1 MTYGLVL
8 EGGGGRGGFHIGVWQ
23 ALRELNIEI
32 NGVTGTSV
40 GALNGALF
48 ALGKYDEAVKLWSN
62 IQTTDVLDVDD
73 KIFNELFHGK
83 KKPDSLEAYLVFLK
97 DVLGNKGFNIT
108 PLKKLIATHMNE
120 DELRKSN
127 IDFGFVTVSLTDHKP
142 LEVFI
147 EDIGKGKI
155 EDYLLA
161 PYTIYSAILPR
172 FFFFACFS

>member
-83 KKPDSLEAYLVFLK
+83 KKPDSLEAYSGQF
-97 DVLGNKGFNIT
+97 
-108 PLKKLIATHMNE
+108 KLRIPRSLHRSLAEHSKREGISMNQYC
-120 DELRKSN
+120 
-127 IDFGFVTVSLTDHKP
+127 V
-142 LEVFI
+142 
-147 EDIGKGKI
+147 
-155 EDYLLA
+155 YLLSKNDA
-161 PYTIYSAILPR
+161 VYSK
-172 FFFFACFS
+172 

>member
-1 MTYGLVL
+1 M
-8 EGGGGRGGFHIGVWQ
+8 
-23 ALRELNIEI
+23 
-32 NGVTGTSV
+32 
-40 GALNGALF
+40 
-48 ALGKYDEAVKLWSN
+48 WSN

-161 PYTIYSAILPR
+161 SSFLPVFR
-172 FFFFACFS
+172 EEQLDGKKFIDGCFFDNFPIRLLMKKGYRKIIVVHLKIS